1 MLCCMNKPQLFYFFP
16 LASIGGTESVHAD
29 VLEALKDYPS
39 ETYIR
44 YRTNVWKGKEYAQ
57 SRTAYQ
63 EGVAMLPI
71 YKLHSNVT
79 FVSKWLESPRLGRM
93 IRYFFMK
100 NLIRKINKENTLVIF
115 WHRESIEFLWPYIK
129 DHVPI
134 IDIVH
139 NNSNN
144 NYPDAQ
150 YLLKDWSSRINQRIL
165 VSEGLKSLFHELY
178 LDLENK
184 TQLLKRLTTIPHCVD
199 FPKEGYLDKNNDK
212 LKVLFIGRDSAEKR
226 FNLILQIV
234 RIVADKN
241 LPIEFHI
248 IGPEPSRFSAHEL
261 PNILWYGSLKNRNQI
276 NEIYRLMDVVLLSS
290 SSEGF
295 PKVLAEAMAFSVIP
309 IATKVGDI
317 PMHIET
323 NVNGFITAVN
333 TCVHESILHLSN
345 LYKDPNLRSRL
356 RENTY
361 EYAAKNFRKER
372 FQNDWKRIIS
382 TPS

>member
-1 MLCCMNKPQLFYFFP
+1 MIKHKRKIYYFFP

-29 VLEALKDYPS
+29 VLKALKDYPS

-71 YKLHSNVT
+71 FKLHSKVT

-100 NLIRKINKENTLVIF
+100 NLIRKINKENTIVIF

-144 NYPDAQ
+144 SHPDAK
-150 YLLKDWSSRINQRIL
+150 YLLKDWSSRLNQRIL

-184 TQLLKRLTTIPHCVD
+184 TQLLKRLSTIPHCVD

-234 RIVADKN
+234 QIVADKN

-248 IGPEPSRFSAHEL
+248 IGPEPNKFSAHEL
-261 PNILWYGSLKNRNQI
+261 PNMRWYGSLNNRNQI
-276 NEIYRLMDVVLLSS
+276 NAIYRQLDVILLTS

-317 PMHIET
+317 PLHIET
-323 NVNGFITAVN
+323 NVNGFITAVD
-333 TCVHESILHLSN
+333 TCVHESLLHLSN
-345 LYKDPNLRSRL
+345 LYLNHDLRTRL
-356 RENTY
+356 RENAY
-361 EYAAKNFRKER
+361 AYAAKNFRKER

-382 TPS
+382 TYN